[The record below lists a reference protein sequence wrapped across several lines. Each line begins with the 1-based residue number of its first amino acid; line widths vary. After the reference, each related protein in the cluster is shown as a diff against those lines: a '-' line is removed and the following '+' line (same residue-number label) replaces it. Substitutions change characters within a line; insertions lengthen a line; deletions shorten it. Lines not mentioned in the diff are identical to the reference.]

1 MVPALAGLASR
12 RRARRRTNVRP
23 RLRDRRLPVVDHRPG
38 RDGHRPDRRH
48 HHRGMDYWLKDGRW
62 GNGRRNRPQ
71 RVLGEHARG
80 YRPVGGAGAS
90 SAMWRRAGPGRWAA
104 GGREV
109 RTQQPTWGLPPT
121 TGGRVWPAG
130 SAAPYSPTNGSAR
143 SEPTRRCEGPRAQ
156 PAARSPATS
165 SSQTPRQRP
174 VVGAA
179 AERTGRRVPRRAASP
194 GEQRTQ
200 LHRRLTPCDTGL
212 ASRNSDRTIGLH
224 LMVPCPARIAL
235 AFTKSRS
242 RETAMLFRARIDQA
256 ASLANCPSPRRE

>member
-1 MVPALAGLASR
+1 MGGGETAGGIGLKVFLVSMFAGIGRLGVQALRRQCGGEPGRAAGRLAAARSELSSR
-12 RRARRRTNVRP
+12 R
-23 RLRDRRLPVVDHRPG
+23 G
-38 RDGHRPDRRH
+38 
-48 HHRGMDYWLKDGRW
+48 
-62 GNGRRNRPQ
+62 
-71 RVLGEHARG
+71 
-80 YRPVGGAGAS
+80 
-90 SAMWRRAGPGRWAA
+90 
-104 GGREV
+104 
-109 RTQQPTWGLPPT
+109 GLPPT
-121 TGGRVWPAG
+121 TGGRVWSAG

-179 AERTGRRVPRRAASP
+179 AERTGRRVPRTAASP

-256 ASLANCPSPRRE
+256 ASLANCPSPRREWDLHGPE